1 VPLTPYHDPSY
12 LTVQQTVKYGPVDV
26 RANILAGLVLIG
38 LVALSMI
45 GSLTVVALVGYGIRL
60 VLT

>member
-12 LTVQQTVKYGPVDV
+12 LTVQQTVKYDPVDV

-38 LVALSMI
+38 LATLSMI
-45 GSLTVVALVGYGIRL
+45 GLVTVVGLVGYGIHL
-60 VLT
+60 FLI